1 VNVIVAGAAPA
12 PEAAQRA
19 TSTIPIVMAIHTDP
33 IGSGLVASLAK
44 PEKNVTGVSS
54 LGPELVGKR
63 LQLVI
68 NLKTAKVLGL
78 TIPPLLLPRADHVI
92 E

>member
-1 VNVIVAGAAPA
+1 MNVIVAGAAPA

-78 TIPPLLLPRADHVI
+78 TIPPLLLQRADHVI